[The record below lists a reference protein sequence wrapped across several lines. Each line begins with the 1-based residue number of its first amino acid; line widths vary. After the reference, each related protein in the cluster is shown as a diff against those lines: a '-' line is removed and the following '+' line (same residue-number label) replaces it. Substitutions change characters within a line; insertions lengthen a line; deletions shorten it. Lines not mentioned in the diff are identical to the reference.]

1 METPDTAARMVE
13 AASSGDPMRDWDPTG
28 IDVSV
33 PSVARVYD
41 AILGGKD
48 NFEVDRAIADET
60 LRVLPGARIGAQAHR
75 AMMGR
80 GVRFLAE
87 QGIDQ
92 FLDLGSGLPSG
103 ENTHEIAQSVNPE
116 ARVAYIDND
125 PIVLAH
131 GRALLAN
138 NAYTKVATADLRDPA
153 DVLSRPEVAGLLDFS
168 RPIALLMLGVIH
180 HVGDAEDP
188 NGVVAAYRD
197 AVAPGSYLYLTH
209 FCASGPEA
217 AEMEKLMLRS
227 LGSGRFRT
235 SAEIEAF
242 FTGFDLVEPGVVPL
256 AAWRPAT
263 PITEPLPPYQRVSWG
278 GIGKLQR
285 TTEA

>member
-1 METPDTAARMVE
+1 MA
-13 AASSGDPMRDWDPTG
+13 
-28 IDVSV
+28 
-33 PSVARVYD
+33 
-41 AILGGKD
+41 
-48 NFEVDRAIADET
+48 
-60 LRVLPGARIGAQAHR
+60 GARIGAQAYR

-87 QGIDQ
+87 QGFDQ

-116 ARVAYIDND
+116 ARVAYVDND
-125 PIVLAH
+125 PIVLAR

-138 NAYTKVATADLRDPA
+138 NPYTKVATADLRDPA
-153 DVLSRPEVAGLLDFS
+153 DVLSRPEVVGLLEFS

-188 NGVVAAYRD
+188 NGVVAAYRH

-217 AEMEKLMLRS
+217 SEMEKLMLGS
-227 LGSGRFRT
+227 LGAASAAAASAPPPKSGPSSPASTWSNPASSPWRHGAPPPRSPTRCRRT
-235 SAEIEAF
+235 S
-242 FTGFDLVEPGVVPL
+242 GC
-256 AAWRPAT
+256 R
-263 PITEPLPPYQRVSWG
+263 G
-278 GIGKLQR
+278 GIGKLQG

>member
-1 METPDTAARMVE
+1 
-13 AASSGDPMRDWDPTG
+13 
-28 IDVSV
+28 
-33 PSVARVYD
+33 
-41 AILGGKD
+41 
-48 NFEVDRAIADET
+48 
-60 LRVLPGARIGAQAHR
+60 
-75 AMMGR
+75 MMGR

-103 ENTHEIAQSVNPE
+103 ENTHEITQLVNPK
-116 ARVAYIDND
+116 ARIAYIDND

-131 GRALLAN
+131 GRALLADN
-138 NAYTKVATADLRDPA
+138 PYTKVATADLRDPA

-180 HVGDAEDP
+180 HIGDTEDP

-209 FCASGPEA
+209 FCAGTPEA
-217 AEMEKLMLRS
+217 AAMEQLMLRS

-235 SAEIEAF
+235 ATEFEAL

-256 AAWRPAT
+256 AAWRPDE
-263 PITEPLPPYQRVSWG
+263 PIHEPLPAYQRVSWG
-278 GIGKLQR
+278 GIGRLGR
-285 TTEA
+285 GGGA